1 MIIRSLFAR
10 LAFMADTRKL
20 KDFNLGLKR
29 VKQSMIGLAALW
41 GVGTVALGGFI
52 REAAKLEQIKVAF
65 KTMLGSAG
73 LAKETLAELFEFARV
88 TPFEIPGVLGT
99 ARILLGMGS
108 AARDLRPQLKMIGDI
123 AAGLSVPLE
132 QIAMSFGKVQAAGYL
147 TGYELQ
153 NLRRAGVPLVKELSA
168 ILGKDREAVQHMVR
182 TRKVSFDLF
191 QQAFK
196 NMTEAGGVF
205 HNLMFEQA
213 KTLLGIISNIKD
225 AIRITAMEAGEILL
239 PTVKKFTQGILLW
252 LEANKKIIRL
262 RIGNFLKIL
271 GKYLAEITGFL
282 FEVVRGFYLF
292 AEALGGTEKVLK
304 ILLVTMTGLIMLG
317 FASAIGYITI
327 GLYKL
332 AAAAIAGQVAF
343 TAWPLVIGLAFGF
356 LYLAIDDLYRY
367 LTGWKGKTVAG
378 WFDEKFLGGNLKKK
392 FNDFKGELID
402 IKDLVHGLGLLIAGL
417 FTGDFGEGGMFRRGL
432 AVLDK
437 ISLRE
442 KEKRAKEHEKALELN
457 EKLFP
462 SIPRISTI
470 MTDPKSFAPIDK
482 EPEGGLWGTIAD
494 SLLGAADKLR
504 SARIATG
511 EFAKKQIDLMN
522 KTYGPAF
529 AEHSNRMTRL
539 PAEAAL
545 DRRVV
550 KANFSQNVTINLP
563 PGVDKE
569 MVVGA
574 ITESGL
580 ELTKEFKQ
588 VIDFKRDQ
596 N

>member
-29 VKQSMIGLAALW
+29 VKQSMIGLAAMW
-41 GVGTVALGGFI
+41 GVGTIALGGFI

-108 AARDLRPQLKMIGDI
+108 AAKELRPQLKMIGDI

-153 NLRRAGVPLVKELSA
+153 NLRRAGVPLVRELSA

-271 GKYLAEITGFL
+271 GKHLAQIAGFM

-292 AEALGGTEKVLK
+292 AEAIGGVERVLK

-317 FASAIGYITI
+317 FASAIGHITI

-343 TAWPLVIGLAFGF
+343 SAWPIVIGLAFGF

-367 LTGWKGKTVAG
+367 LTGWKGKTIAG
-378 WFDEKFLGGNLKKK
+378 WLDKEFLGGNIKLSFDALGLMFDSLKLKIKEHSEILNALWDMWSGIATLNFGRFKRGFNELLNMGKEDLKK
-392 FNDFKGELID
+392 FKPGD
-402 IKDLVHGLGLLIAGL
+402 ILSPLG
-417 FTGDFGEGGMFRRGL
+417 D
-432 AVLDK
+432 AVRSMDYSQE
-437 ISLRE
+437 IMGA
-442 KEKRAKEHEKALELN
+442 AKYLGEKAMGPLADWKKEIPKMKETASN
-457 EKLFP
+457 VFHAP
-462 SIPRISTI
+462 SNLISRVEAGAKRQMVT
-470 MTDPKSFAPIDK
+470 
-482 EPEGGLWGTIAD
+482 EPAQKW
-494 SLLGAADKLR
+494 
-504 SARIATG
+504 
-511 EFAKKQIDLMN
+511 KQMLSPV
-522 KTYGPAF
+522 T
-529 AEHSNRMTRL
+529 
-539 PAEAAL
+539 
-545 DRRVV
+545 
-550 KANFSQNVTINLP
+550 VTINQTLNN
-563 PGVDKE
+563 VTEEDAK
-569 MVVGA
+569 A
-574 ITESGL
+574 IATMTGQ
-580 ELTKEFKQ
+580 ELYQIKG
-588 VIDFKRDQ
+588 FKRDQ

>member
-1 MIIRSLFAR
+1 M
-10 LAFMADTRKL
+10 
-20 KDFNLGLKR
+20 
-29 VKQSMIGLAALW
+29 W
-41 GVGTVALGGFI
+41 GVGTIALGGFI

-108 AARDLRPQLKMIGDI
+108 AAKELRPQLKMIGDI

-153 NLRRAGVPLVKELSA
+153 NLRRAGVPLVRELSA
-168 ILGKDREAVQHMVR
+168 ILGKGREAVQHMVR

-304 ILLVTMTGLIMLG
+304 ILLVTMTGIIMLG
-317 FASAIGYITI
+317 FASAIGYITA

-332 AAAAIAGQVAF
+332 AAAALAGQLSF
-343 TAWPLVIGLAFGF
+343 SAWPLVIGLAFGF
-356 LYLAIDDLYRY
+356 LFLAIDDLYRY
-367 LTGWKGKTVAG
+367 LTGWKGKTLIG
-378 WFDEKFLGGNLKKK
+378 WFDKKFLGGNLKSK
-392 FNDFKGELID
+392 FNDLKDDLIE
-402 IKDLVHGLGLLIAGL
+402 IKNITHGVALVIGGLLSR
-417 FTGDFGEGGMFRRGL
+417 DFGKGGMFREGL
-432 AVLDK
+432 AMLKDVKSQKASFGKLMKGK
-437 ISLRE
+437 ISYSDYEQKGQGFSVSTKGEGGFFKNVLGGLFGDLTKPLTE
-442 KEKRAKEHEKALELN
+442 PLKTWKKE
-457 EKLFP
+457 
-462 SIPRISTI
+462 IPRMKETTEKVIY
-470 MTDPKSFAPIDK
+470 APSNLINAIEAGAK
-482 EPEGGLWGTIAD
+482 RQMVTEPAQKW
-494 SLLGAADKLR
+494 
-504 SARIATG
+504 
-511 EFAKKQIDLMN
+511 KQMLSPV
-522 KTYGPAF
+522 T
-529 AEHSNRMTRL
+529 
-539 PAEAAL
+539 
-545 DRRVV
+545 
-550 KANFSQNVTINLP
+550 VTINQTLNN
-563 PGVDKE
+563 VTEEDAK
-569 MVVGA
+569 A
-574 ITESGL
+574 IATMTGQ
-580 ELTKEFKQ
+580 ELYQIKG
-588 VIDFKRDQ
+588 FKRDQ